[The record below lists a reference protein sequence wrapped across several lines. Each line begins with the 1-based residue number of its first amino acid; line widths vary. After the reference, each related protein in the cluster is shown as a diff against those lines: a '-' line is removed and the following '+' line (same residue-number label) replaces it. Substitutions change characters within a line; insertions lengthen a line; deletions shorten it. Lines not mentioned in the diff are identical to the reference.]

1 MITIKKTEW
10 VIGDNG
16 DIVSIPMFGG
26 ALAFCKI
33 TEVEGDEVSEDG
45 HKALTYKPT
54 GELAKNYIL
63 CFLDKTKPNQTRLIH
78 NTKMLCELCDFTDAD
93 VPIMDKWLH
102 DFSGVGGGVPITVS
116 DIDIAGTPT
125 IVFGN
130 LAEYYQEMENEE
142 LTSGYVEYVKA
153 FNELKSENS
162 DAVLESGPGDLDT
175 YCQNTLSSY
184 QKILREYPGVLD
196 CVNKDMYS
204 TQLLAKIATV
214 IQKRYN
220 LIHFDNVVAKTAA
233 IISNVTYFNDE
244 GKIVPLTLTAVENFL
259 SRVRDS
265 IRIAPITETP
275 TDITKVYRNF

>member
-33 TEVEGDEVSEDG
+33 TEVEGDEVGEDG

-63 CFLDKTKPNQTRLIH
+63 CFLDETKPNQTRLIN

-93 VPIMDKWLH
+93 IPIMDKWLH
-102 DFSGVGGGVPITVS
+102 DFSDVGGGVPITVS

-125 IVFGN
+125 LIFGN
-130 LAEYYQEMENEE
+130 LAEYYQEMEREE
-142 LTSGYVEYVKA
+142 LSSGYDEYVRA

-162 DAVLESGPGDLDT
+162 DEESESEPGNFDT
-175 YCQNTLSSY
+175 YCQCTVSSY
-184 QKILREYPGVLD
+184 QKILREYPGILD
-196 CVNKDMYS
+196 YVIKDMYS

-220 LIHFDNVVAKTAA
+220 LIHFDNVIAETAA
-233 IISNVTYFNDE
+233 TISKVTYFNDK

-259 SRVRDS
+259 SRVKDS
-265 IRIAPITETP
+265 IRIAPITEPP
-275 TDITKVYRNF
+275 TDITKVYKNF